1 MARKN
6 KKENNNGF
14 HVLDYDGKEIP
25 MDFGEALEA
34 VKNYSAEVIGD
45 KTIRLSEK
53 LIDGNGFSV
62 KRGWRDDHAS
72 SSDSWTY
79 SPSDIKRDSLLS
91 FDTLREIYRRS
102 SHVRPAID
110 SIVKEIAHLPIKID
124 GRGKARVE
132 DFINRPNISKETWP
146 TLFHSFL
153 IDLLVLDQ
161 AIIEKVRNMNGD
173 IVEIYVR
180 DASQFRPM
188 LDSSRSYICYFKQD
202 LVDKA
207 GRVKSSISHDV
218 DDLIW
223 VRQFPRSYSS
233 YGTPIIETIID
244 EVSALMFASKSIA
257 KYFVDDEIP
266 PGILHLETIGRKAYE
281 RAKAQFEAN
290 RGESGKKRIN
300 VIDNVG
306 SAGWVSFTR
315 PFREMQLAEL
325 TLIIEQVVNKNFG
338 VSSADLGDAQGLTR
352 ATVDRLYKTGR
363 SKLFRPLVN
372 LIANKLN
379 KELISEISPNAKLS
393 FVLEPVVD
401 ASTARE
407 MSDAGIITKNEAR
420 KALNFDP
427 VPGGDR
433 LAVRVGNQYLV
444 LDDDGGVPTGISNN
458 EISNTEPTALEDNNI
473 SDESSDDITD
483 NVDEIEKPDKK
494 KPKKKPKKK
503 VNV

>member
-6 KKENNNGF
+6 KVKENNNGF
-14 HVLDYDGKEIP
+14 QVLDYDGKKIS
-25 MDFGEALEA
+25 MGFGDALEA
-34 VKNYSAEVIGD
+34 VKNYSAEVVD
-45 KTIRLSEK
+45 EKTIRLSEN

-62 KRGWRDDHAS
+62 KRGWRDDHS
-72 SSDSWTY
+72 SSSESWSY

-110 SIVKEIAHLPIKID
+110 SIVKEIAHLPIKVE
-124 GRGKARVE
+124 GPGKSVVE
-132 DFINRPNISKETWP
+132 DFIGRPNISKEIWP
-146 TLFHSFL
+146 TLLHSFL

-161 AIIEKVRNMNGD
+161 AIIEKVRNINGN

-180 DASQFRPM
+180 DASQFRPI
-188 LDSSRSYICYFKQD
+188 LDSTRSYICYFKQD

-244 EVSALMFASKSIA
+244 EISALMFSSKSIA
-257 KYFVDDEIP
+257 KHFVDDEIP

-290 RGESGKKRIN
+290 RGESGKKKIN

-325 TLIIEQVVNKNFG
+325 TLIIEQTVNKNFG
-338 VSSADLGDAQGLTR
+338 VSSADLGDANGLTR
-352 ATVDRLYKTGR
+352 ATVDRLFKTGR

-372 LIANKLN
+372 LITNKIN
-379 KELISEISPNAKLS
+379 QELISEIYPDTTIS

-444 LDDDGGVPTGISNN
+444 LDDDGGAGSGTTSNEVSNANPTELENNSISNEN
-458 EISNTEPTALEDNNI
+458 
-473 SDESSDDITD
+473 SDDIID
-483 NVDEIEKPDKK
+483 A
-494 KPKKKPKKK
+494 PKKKA
-503 VNV
+503 